1 MKKLL
6 FLIYMLVSMVSSAN
20 VSKVYIAHSSEAL
33 GTVPVHG
40 TSSWSAYIGLGKLA
54 FAKGNSYKLKI
65 EYSGV
70 IPPGTIK
77 VSNSSALISNVV
89 QAGNVFTFTLSVP
102 AATAR
107 LSIFQIGYF
116 KSGTA
121 LNYPINCEV
130 IETGKLFSMVVKDT
144 TNTFMVTFA
153 PKSDKLL
160 QMTFIKGTGNKE
172 FMFYG
177 SQLEHIKFNAGLPN
191 VHSSGFTYGS
201 SAFQSGG
208 PTTFT
213 LKAAVA
219 IVPVS
224 GSKLTDHMLS
234 LLIDNAADKHF
245 PWATY
250 QYAQK
255 MEGVLIA
262 PSPMGNSGG
271 GIISA
276 GTLQFEVLPG
286 TIIPL
291 VNGYSGFYN
300 FLSSGFNIN

>member
-20 VSKVYIAHSSEAL
+20 VSKVYIAHSSETL

-40 TSSWSAYIGLGKLA
+40 TSGWSAYIGLGKLA
-54 FAKGNSYKLKI
+54 FAKGNSYKMKI

-107 LSIFQIGYF
+107 LSTFQIGYF

-144 TNTFMVTFA
+144 TNTLMVTFT
-153 PKSDKLL
+153 PKKDNLVQL
-160 QMTFIKGTGNKE
+160 TFNKGTGSKD

-177 SQLEHIKFNAGLPN
+177 SQLEHIEFSGSLANVNSFGL
-191 VHSSGFTYGS
+191 TYGT

-208 PTTFT
+208 TTAFT
-213 LKAAVA
+213 LKTTVST
-219 IVPVS
+219 VPVS
-224 GSKLTDHMLS
+224 GGKLTDHMLS
-234 LLIDNAADKHF
+234 LLIDNAADKHY

-250 QYAQK
+250 KYAQK
-255 MEGVLIA
+255 MEGMLSA
-262 PSPMGNSGG
+262 PTSTGNSGG
-271 GIISA
+271 GVIST

-286 TIIPL
+286 TVIPL
-291 VNGYSGFYN
+291 ANGLSGFYN